1 MKIVRTLAV
10 CVALVAPAAVAQSW
24 EVGGA
29 VGGGFYT
36 SQSVTNPTGSAS
48 AKIQTNIAA
57 SAWLDNLS
65 TSRRWSGELRYDYGR
80 GNLALSQNGTQAT
93 FGAESHAM
101 HYDLQWR
108 FASQEATIQPF
119 VSGGAGI
126 KIYRGTGT
134 EAVYQPLSNF
144 ALLSKVQDL
153 TALAVAGAGLRVRLS
168 DHLMLRLEVHDYLT
182 PFPNKV
188 IAPAAGAKVG
198 GWLQDFVPSV
208 GLSFAN

>member
-1 MKIVRTLAV
+1 MKLIRTLAV
-10 CVALVAPAAVAQSW
+10 CVVLVAPAAMAQRW
-24 EVGGA
+24 EVGGGA
-29 VGGGFYT
+29 GGGFYT
-36 SQSVTNPTGSAS
+36 SQDVTNSSGSAT

-57 SAWLDNLS
+57 SAWLDNHS
-65 TSRRWSGELRYDYGR
+65 SGRWSGELRYDYGR
-80 GNLALSQNGTQAT
+80 GNLALSQNGSQAT
-93 FGAESHAM
+93 FGAETHAM

-119 VSGGAGI
+119 VSGGAGV

-168 DHLMLRLEVHDYLT
+168 DHLTLRLEVHDYLT

-198 GWLQDFVPSV
+198 GWIQDIVPSV